1 MEFPI
6 FVSCKD
12 KTAIAYHLPI
22 WGIKKAPRANSEL
35 FVLMFKCDYLIFN
48 LAFISADKAFLFI

>member
-1 MEFPI
+1 MVVISVVPKEDLDLSGFG
-6 FVSCKD
+6 
-12 KTAIAYHLPI
+12 
-22 WGIKKAPRANSEL
+22 GIKKAPRANSEL